1 MERLSNEFN
10 IVQMALLVEE
20 ARRKEKRDV
29 AIANSAGFG
38 PNGNRERSD
47 VKLF

>member
-20 ARRKEKRDV
+20 ARRKEKREI
-29 AIANSAGFG
+29 AITGSVGFR

-47 VKLF
+47 VRLF